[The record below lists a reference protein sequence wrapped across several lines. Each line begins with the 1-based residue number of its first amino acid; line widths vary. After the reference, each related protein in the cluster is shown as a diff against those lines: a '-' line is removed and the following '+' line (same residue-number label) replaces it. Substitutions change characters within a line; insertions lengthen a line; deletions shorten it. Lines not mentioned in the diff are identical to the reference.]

1 MHAAADP
8 EAANG
13 WKTRITGATRF
24 LVAWLALYAVA
35 TLFVSN
41 PYWSEASAS
50 APIDWRHVMYLHGL
64 LIGLVGV
71 VSLVVVDAFAFPS
84 RHVRS
89 FIAGGAVAATLLA
102 GIGGVF
108 DRAPTD
114 TLALWTQIAG
124 FFSLDEILLT
134 LIWAFWQDWRAGRA
148 PSRTLSFAVTGLGA
162 VSMFVAA
169 VMGHL
174 AGWLLEFGEHSPFDW
189 PARYAH
195 FIGIPFSAWEAN
207 LITSH
212 SHEMVMA
219 LIATVIGTMAWHY
232 GQRRQATAPLP
243 TAALVGLAMVA
254 FGVVAMTVIY
264 VVAGFTAAQPPTL
277 FAFGPGGVSG
287 IAGDDLVTGVFI
299 MVGGMLAWLGFLLA
313 APQGEAHRGP
323 AWQAIVVSLVLSVLT
338 VVGGGYAIE
347 LHEAYF
353 GAGNPKAA
361 GAAADATFTLWHQQY
376 AFFLIPAAIVLVY
389 LADRL
394 LSPRLSAAVV
404 RNMLLGLVVAFLGGL
419 FYVFVV
425 PGLITWGYF
434 VIAIGF
440 ALVLYAVGR
449 MWWGLE
455 HELAAARLAQ
465 VPQPARGT
473 DPGVGA

>member
-1 MHAAADP
+1 MTKAASEDERQGP
-8 EAANG
+8 
-13 WKTRITGATRF
+13 WFQRVTSATRF
-24 LVAWLALYAVA
+24 LVAWLAVYALA

-71 VSLVVVDAFAFPS
+71 VSLVVVDVFAFS
-84 RHVRS
+84 SAHVRS
-89 FIAGGAVAATLLA
+89 FIVTGAVAATMLA

-108 DRAPTD
+108 DSSPTH
-114 TLALWTQIAG
+114 TLALWTQILG

-134 LIWAFWQDWRAGRA
+134 LIWAFWQERRART
-148 PSRTLSFAVTGLGA
+148 PVSRTLSFAVAGLGA

-169 VMGHL
+169 AMGHV
-174 AGWLLEFGEHSPFDW
+174 AGWLLEFGEHSPFNW
-189 PARYAH
+189 PEQYAH
-195 FIGIPFSAWEAN
+195 FIGVPFAAWEAN

-219 LIATVIGTMAWHY
+219 LIATVIGTLAWHY
-232 GQRRQATAPLP
+232 GQRRQAAQPAPM
-243 TAALVGLAMVA
+243 AALVGLAMVA
-254 FGVVAMTVIY
+254 FGVVGMTIVY

-299 MVGGMLAWLGFLLA
+299 LVGGMLAWLGFLIA
-313 APQGEAHRGP
+313 QMHDAERPSP
-323 AWQAIVVSLVLSVLT
+323 AWQAIVVSLVLTVLT

-361 GAAADATFTLWHQQY
+361 GAVADATFTLWHQQF
-376 AFFLIPAAIVLVY
+376 AFFLIPAVIALVY

-394 LSPRLSAAVV
+394 LSPRLSAAIA
-404 RNMLLGLVVAFLGGL
+404 RTMLVGLVVAFLGGL

-425 PGLITWGYF
+425 PGLITWGY
-434 VIAIGF
+434 VVVAVGF
-440 ALVLYAVGR
+440 ALVLYAVAR
-449 MWWGLE
+449 MWWGLQPQ
-455 HELAAARLAQ
+455 HAASRAPTAQ
-465 VPQPARGT
+465 VTP
-473 DPGVGA
+473 